1 MAEKIVLFDA
11 ENTLIRE
18 SKDVSQY
25 FFEAIRN
32 SYGVS
37 IDGIDLQK
45 YEGLTVQETLISI
58 LESNGMG
65 RDEIYAKHDLFL
77 EELPYAHYNVAGH
90 DRVLLVEGAK
100 GLLDMLHRKNYV
112 MGIAS
117 GQLERILRNMFERA
131 GLKYDS
137 YFKFGTYGDASE
149 SMSKILET
157 AIDVAVREF
166 KAEKHSITFISNV
179 KAHVMLAQSRGI
191 KAIGV
196 ITDQFSRKDLEHV
209 GVPHVVKSLKD
220 CGRLL

>member
-1 MAEKIVLFDA
+1 MAGKIVLFDA

-25 FFEAIRN
+25 FFEAIRS

-37 IDGIDLQK
+37 IDDIDLQK

-58 LESNGMG
+58 LEANGMG
-65 RDEIYAKHDLFL
+65 RDEIYGKHDLFL

-90 DRVLLVEGAK
+90 DKAVLVDGAK
-100 GLLDMLHRKNYV
+100 GLLDTLHRKGYIIG
-112 MGIAS
+112 MAS
-117 GQLERILRNMFERA
+117 GQLERILRNMFDRA
-131 GLKYDS
+131 GIKYDS

-157 AIDVAVREF
+157 AIDVAAREF
-166 KAEKHSITFISNV
+166 KAEKHNITFISNV

-209 GVPHVVKSLKD
+209 GVPHIVKSLKD
-220 CGRLL
+220 CGKLL